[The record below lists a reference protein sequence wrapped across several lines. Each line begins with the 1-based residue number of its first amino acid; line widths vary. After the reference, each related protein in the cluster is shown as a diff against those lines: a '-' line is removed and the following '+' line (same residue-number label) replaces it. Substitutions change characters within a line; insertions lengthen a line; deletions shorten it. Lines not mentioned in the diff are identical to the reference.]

1 MYTLEK
7 LATLVGGRVAGNP
20 AVQIKGASEIQYG
33 KPGTITFLSNPK
45 YLKYLSDTKASAIVI
60 NDELLLG
67 DKDGIVVENT
77 QLAFALILELFSD
90 KTTTVPVI
98 HKTAIVAISAKIG
111 DNVAI
116 GPYSVVASGAVIGD
130 NVNIGSHASIGPKVQ
145 IGKETKIQA
154 NVVIHSKCQVGMRC
168 MLLSG
173 AVVGSRGFGF
183 VTDADTH
190 HSVPQNGAVIIGND
204 VEIGANTTIDRG
216 TISNTII
223 GDGTKIDNL
232 VQIAH
237 NVKIGKGCLVAALVG
252 FAGSTEVGNFCIFA
266 GQAGVAPHLKIGDR
280 AIFAAK
286 TGITKS
292 LEGGKIYAGMPARE
306 IREKN
311 KRDAIFSQVQILK
324 KRLES
329 IEEKVVS

>member
-1 MYTLEK
+1 M
-7 LATLVGGRVAGNP
+7 GGRVAGDP
-20 AVQIKGASEIQYG
+20 AVPIKGVSEIQTG
-33 KPGTITFLSNPK
+33 LPGTVTFLSNPK
-45 YLKYLSDTKASAIVI
+45 YRKYLADTKASAVVI
-60 NDELLLG
+60 NDKSLLG

-77 QLAFALILELFSD
+77 QLAFAKILGLFSD
-90 KTTTVPVI
+90 HPTTVPGI
-98 HKTAIVAISAKIG
+98 HETAIIATSIKIG
-111 DNVAI
+111 ENVNI
-116 GPYSVVASGAVIGD
+116 GPYSLVASGAVIGD
-130 NVNIGSHASIGPKVQ
+130 NVTIDSNVSIGPKVQ

-154 NVVIHSKCQVGMRC
+154 NVVIHSNCQVGERC
-168 MLLSG
+168 VLLSG

-183 VTDADTH
+183 VTDADIH
-190 HSVPQNGAVIIGND
+190 YSVPQNGAVIIGND

-216 TISNTII
+216 TIGNTII

-237 NVKIGKGCLVAALVG
+237 NVKIGKGCLIAALVG
-252 FAGSTEVGNFCIFA
+252 FAGSSEVGDFCIFA
-266 GQAGVAPHLKIGDR
+266 GQTGIAPHVKIGDR

-292 LEGGKIYAGMPARE
+292 LAGGKVYAGMPVRE
-306 IREKN
+306 IRENN
-311 KRDAIFSQVQILK
+311 KRDAVFSQVQILK